1 MVVWSRMALTPGVCL
16 LFRNTALKIM
26 EIFMEVNSILRLS
39 PFPPTEFQCQTHTVC
54 SYLVRNTYPSRLLLR
69 MVSFRVHV
77 PTKWIYGPHRAKVP
91 LLNVPTLFSFSQPPV
106 APSST
111 SETRR
116 EDFRQGLRKL
126 MKNKSI
132 ILLVFAYAL
141 SQGVQEALLPVL
153 NLDFE
158 PLGIKEVMNPEI
170 TWLLFVILV

>member
-1 MVVWSRMALTPGVCL
+1 M
-16 LFRNTALKIM
+16 FQQNEYTADHIGLK
-26 EIFMEVNSILRLS
+26 S
-39 PFPPTEFQCQTHTVC
+39 H
-54 SYLVRNTYPSRLLLR
+54 Y
-69 MVSFRVHV
+69 
-77 PTKWIYGPHRAKVP
+77 
-91 LLNVPTLFSFSQPPV
+91 LNVPTLFSFSQPPV

-158 PLGIKEVMNPEI
+158 PLGIEEVMNPEI
-170 TWLLFVILV
+170 AWLLFVILV